1 MKYFNPLKGFE
12 RLKDRVIKS
21 EEFDPQ
27 EIVKVVSG
35 HDNFETLEEVKRLV
49 LSRSSNS
56 VSLLL
61 MINYLISWTLD
72 EFAEDFSGTSDLENL
87 EKKLFHLQNEI
98 LKEPEKYLK

>member
-61 MINYLISWTLD
+61 MVNYLISWTLD
-72 EFAEDFSGTSDLENL
+72 ECAEDFSGTSDLENL

-98 LKEPEKYLK
+98 LKEPEKHLK